1 MGILLET
8 WRLFYSPISRVRASP
23 RGEMEMEDADVKAER
38 LDVYKRE
45 RSGDILKIWDI
56 SKDFRNFFK
65 KVQAV
70 HRVTVGIK
78 EGEVSRM
85 TLPLR

>member
-1 MGILLET
+1 
-8 WRLFYSPISRVRASP
+8 
-23 RGEMEMEDADVKAER
+23 MEDADVKAER
-38 LDVYKRE
+38 LDVYKGE
-45 RSGDILKIWDI
+45 RTGYILKIWDI
-56 SKDFRNFFK
+56 SKVFRTFFK
-65 KVQAV
+65 KFQAV